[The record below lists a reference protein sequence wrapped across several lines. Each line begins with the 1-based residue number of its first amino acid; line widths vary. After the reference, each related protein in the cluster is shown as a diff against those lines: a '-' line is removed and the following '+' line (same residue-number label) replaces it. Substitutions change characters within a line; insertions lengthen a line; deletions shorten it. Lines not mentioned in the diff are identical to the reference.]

1 MDVRAGFLAKYSRW
15 SHDRPCLVFT
25 SVFMAIIAISAVV
38 ALANLA
44 EFNTDA
50 GDKVRRLLSRCPKKR
65 RGGRN
70 NLPTRLRP
78 FTVRHSALFPPTPRF
93 RFRFRFR
100 LRRVAHPRSARHLV
114 AHGRTRTRTFQEWI
128 ILDDPVTETADAAET
143 ALNIAARTA
152 DASGAGAALE
162 RSKQSEGG
170 TLVFHFESDSG
181 GSVFNP
187 ASLALMRDID
197 ELVMSVPGYEDYCQL
212 KYDPVTEEV
221 LGCATRVSPTSYF
234 FPTKHNN
241 ATINDGRGDLV
252 DDVDAVVRMF
262 SEDRRA
268 FGYFLDGDFD
278 AAGGVNRVTRV
289 KYPMGA
295 PRAGYVAADDR
306 EDDQRAEIGEGW
318 LDAVEARLFKRFA
331 MRARFLS
338 TPYMGLLNEN
348 GTDVRFYAGYLRS
361 KDSQRIIG
369 YDLSWAGASILA
381 VWVYMAAHTG
391 SPFVATLGMFEI
403 LASFPVS
410 IFLYRVFFRVSYL
423 GNIQILSVFVVLGV
437 GADDVFVFFD
447 AFKQSAY
454 EPAAVSGTTLTRVTY
469 AARRASKA
477 IFVTS
482 LTTAVAFAATAM
494 SDVMPI
500 AAFGALSAIMIFV
513 LFALNVLFFPPALV
527 IYDRWVRN
535 AEARRAKDGREGC
548 RARVYAFFFSGG
560 GETNGGFREKTN
572 RNETLH
578 VNEASMSSFDS
589 ESSDGIV
596 AVDVQVTSDVESR
609 FQSPTK
615 LAGETETRGVDVAKL
630 RRVERFYREPFFAL
644 VAHPIGKFLF
654 VAGFAA
660 LLVFGVVMASQL
672 ETPAEQEAWYP
683 DTHLMQS
690 FSNNRRRFM
699 SSDEDRVVPVDVYW
713 GLGGMDVRGVDRYD
727 PKQRGSLVLDS
738 GFDASSA
745 EAQAFLV
752 SACDWL
758 KNATCDAPGC
768 GGPGSHLV
776 RNGADAE
783 VVCPMAAF
791 RAYVETTLGETFPV
805 FSETFSETLRAFVTS
820 SHGSVY
826 SNHIGFD
833 TNGNLVFV
841 RISTESTLVFPT
853 TAKVS
858 RPVFDVWQT
867 WVFRLNARAPAGVA
881 NAKQTAYYTWTWMKT
896 QEALVQNTFQ
906 GLIICFCMA
915 FVVLLL
921 STMDL
926 RAGLIATVTIAG
938 VVTTVMGVGVRGI
951 MGWDLGIGESI
962 AAVILIGLSVDYCVH
977 LANAYCEAP
986 ASLNTRELR
995 VQHALMTMGI
1005 SITASA
1011 VTTVVSGSMLWL
1023 CILTFFSKFAFLIT
1037 ATIVS
1042 SFAWSMFFLPS
1053 ALAAFGPPGRYSWS
1067 SLKPAQDW
1075 LVRKWEERREK

>member
-1 MDVRAGFLAKYSRW
+1 M
-15 SHDRPCLVFT
+15 
-25 SVFMAIIAISAVV
+25 
-38 ALANLA
+38 
-44 EFNTDA
+44 
-50 GDKVRRLLSRCPKKR
+50 
-65 RGGRN
+65 
-70 NLPTRLRP
+70 
-78 FTVRHSALFPPTPRF
+78 
-93 RFRFRFR
+93 
-100 LRRVAHPRSARHLV
+100 
-114 AHGRTRTRTFQEWI
+114 
-128 ILDDPVTETADAAET
+128 
-143 ALNIAARTA
+143 
-152 DASGAGAALE
+152 
-162 RSKQSEGG
+162 
-170 TLVFHFESDSG
+170 VFHFESDSG

-187 ASLALMRDID
+187 DALALMRDID

-221 LGCATRVSPTSYF
+221 LGCATRVSPVSYF
-234 FPTKHNN
+234 FPSVDPNALN

-318 LDAVEARLFKRFA
+318 LDAVEARLFERFA
-331 MRARFLS
+331 MKARFLS
-338 TPYMGLLNEN
+338 TPYMGLVNEN

-391 SPFVATLGMFEI
+391 SAFVATLGMFEI

-535 AEARRAKDGREGC
+535 AEARRATFVERGGR
-548 RARVYAFFFSGG
+548 RARLSAFLFFFASDSERRTPN
-560 GETNGGFREKTN
+560 GETNGGFREKTKTN
-572 RNETLH
+572 RETLVR
-578 VNEASMSSFDS
+578 VNEASMSFDS
-589 ESSDGIV
+589 ESSGDV
-596 AVDVQVTSDVESR
+596 AVDVQVTDVDSR
-609 FQSPTK
+609 FHTAKLPRETSPR
-615 LAGETETRGVDVAKL
+615 ADVAKL

-644 VAHPIGKFLF
+644 VAHPAGKFLF

-713 GLGGMDVRGVDRYD
+713 GLGGMDVRGVDRYE

-768 GGPGSHLV
+768 GGPGSNLV

-791 RAYVETTLGETFPV
+791 RAYVETTLGEPFPV
-805 FSETFSETLRAFVTS
+805 APASGFSETLRAFVTS

-833 TNGNLVFV
+833 ANGNLVFV

-858 RPVFDVWQT
+858 RPVFDVWQA
-867 WVFRLNARAPAGVA
+867 WVFHLNARAPAGVA
-881 NAKQTAYYTWTWMKT
+881 NAKQTAYFTWTWMKT

>member
-1 MDVRAGFLAKYSRW
+1 M
-15 SHDRPCLVFT
+15 
-25 SVFMAIIAISAVV
+25 
-38 ALANLA
+38 
-44 EFNTDA
+44 
-50 GDKVRRLLSRCPKKR
+50 
-65 RGGRN
+65 
-70 NLPTRLRP
+70 
-78 FTVRHSALFPPTPRF
+78 
-93 RFRFRFR
+93 
-100 LRRVAHPRSARHLV
+100 
-114 AHGRTRTRTFQEWI
+114 
-128 ILDDPVTETADAAET
+128 
-143 ALNIAARTA
+143 
-152 DASGAGAALE
+152 
-162 RSKQSEGG
+162 
-170 TLVFHFESDSG
+170 VFHFESDSG

-187 ASLALMRDID
+187 DALALMRDID
-197 ELVMSVPGYEDYCQL
+197 ELVMSTPGYEDYCQL

-221 LGCATRVSPTSYF
+221 LGCATRVSPVPYF
-234 FPTKHNN
+234 FPSEGFDPNAPN
-241 ATINDGRGDLV
+241 ATILINDGRGDLV

-262 SEDRRA
+262 SEDRRT

-338 TPYMGLLNEN
+338 TPYMGLLNEK

-391 SPFVATLGMFEI
+391 SAFVATLGMFEI

-548 RARVYAFFFSGG
+548 RARVYAFFFASAGERLR

-578 VNEASMSSFDS
+578 VNEASNASFDS

-615 LAGETETRGVDVAKL
+615 LRETETRGVDVAKL

-644 VAHPIGKFLF
+644 VAHPVGKFLF

-752 SACDWL
+752 TACDWL

-783 VVCPMAAF
+783 IVCPMAAF
-791 RAYVETTLGETFPV
+791 RAYVETTLGAPFPV
-805 FSETFSETLRAFVTS
+805 APASLFSETLRAFVTT

-833 TNGNLVFV
+833 ANGDLVFV

-896 QEALVQNTFQ
+896 QEALVQNTFS